1 MKNDKYFKRL
11 PFPFLVPFSL
21 SNLSLPGLIPLSP
34 LPFKN
39 KTEAMIYP
47 RDEKGQR
54 SSRTDGGVGIKR
66 GFFQLDTGATVENR
80 IYSLNSITKQQHA
93 DTITTRTAPDP
104 KTAATAATGSR
115 FSAAEEGKRWRLTP
129 RCHLRPAPASSPSAG
144 AVRPYLLY
152 SRTAFRR

>member
-1 MKNDKYFKRL
+1 MKKVR
-11 PFPFLVPFSL
+11 
-21 SNLSLPGLIPLSP
+21 
-34 LPFKN
+34 
-39 KTEAMIYP
+39 
-47 RDEKGQR
+47 GQAR
-54 SSRTDGGVGIKR
+54 NDGGVGIKR
-66 GFFQLDTGATVENR
+66 YTIHGVPDTDATAENR

-129 RCHLRPAPASSPSAG
+129 CCHLRPAPASSPSAG

-152 SRTAFRR
+152 SRTAFCC